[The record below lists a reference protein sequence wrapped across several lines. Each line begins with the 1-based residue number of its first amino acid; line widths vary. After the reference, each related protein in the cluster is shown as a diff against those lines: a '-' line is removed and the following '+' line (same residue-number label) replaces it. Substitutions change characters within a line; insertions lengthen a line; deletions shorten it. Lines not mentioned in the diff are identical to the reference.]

1 MAVPFLPDLPPVTVF
16 PDAQTMS
23 YASVGMALV
32 FGFWWLARC
41 VSELARR
48 RQSRREHPSRLPPD
62 PGAGLA
68 GPARVA
74 YRACRGVG
82 LVLEPFLPRSY
93 RQLAERL
100 ADRAGLDWLTPAILA
115 GAQAMSV
122 VVSTLVLAGFARVLS
137 MPLTVLVVLSAL
149 SAVWPVARLHEL
161 IRHRQVRIRCDL
173 PTFLDLMVLAVSGGQ
188 STSSA
193 LSMAVEFGPPGPM
206 ADEITRMLREVR
218 AGRSRHDAMRMAA
231 QRVNLPSVD
240 QAFGA
245 LITAERQGAD
255 ISDVLRAQADQR
267 RQERF
272 LDAEQRAM
280 KAPVRMLLPL
290 VGFIFPGTFLILM
303 LPVALQLLD
312 AGLL

>member
-1 MAVPFLPDLPPVTVF
+1 MTPVPFVSIVPVSQ
-16 PDAQTMS
+16 PLS
-23 YASVGMALV
+23 YASVGIALV
-32 FGFWWLARC
+32 LGFWWLARC
-41 VSELARR
+41 VGSIKRGRQTHRQNRVALA
-48 RQSRREHPSRLPPD
+48 SVA
-62 PGAGLA
+62 GAGLT
-68 GPARVA
+68 GTGRVA
-74 YRACRGVG
+74 YLVCVG
-82 LVLEPFLPRSY
+82 IGLLLEPLLPRSY
-93 RQLAERL
+93 RQLVDRL
-100 ADRAGLDWLTPAILA
+100 ADRGGLDWLTPAALA
-115 GAQAMSV
+115 GAQVATVILSACFLSLLMQ
-122 VVSTLVLAGFARVLS
+122 VVSMPVALLVMLS
-137 MPLTVLVVLSAL
+137 LLSGA
-149 SAVWPVARLHEL
+149 WPVARLYET
-161 IRHRQVRIRCDL
+161 IRRRQLRIRCDL

-218 AGRSRHDAMRMAA
+218 AGRSRHDAMRLTA
-231 QRVNLPSVD
+231 QRISLPSVD
-240 QAFGA
+240 QALGA

-255 ISDVLRAQADQR
+255 ISEVLRAQADQR

-303 LPVALQLLD
+303 LPVVLQLLD